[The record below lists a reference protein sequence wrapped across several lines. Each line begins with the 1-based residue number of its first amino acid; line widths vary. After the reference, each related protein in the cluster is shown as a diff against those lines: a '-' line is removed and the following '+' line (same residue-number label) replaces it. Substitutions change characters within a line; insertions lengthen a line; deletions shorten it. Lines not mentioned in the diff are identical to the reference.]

1 MNGDLRNSQM
11 PAANPT
17 ELEIKKY
24 LKILKKR
31 KILIISIFLV
41 VFIAWLGYVFAFKS
55 RPVYTSTAI
64 LTFQDPRTMSAVNV
78 TERGSIN
85 ASKASLITSNL
96 LLGQVVEKL
105 QLNLSVVTENLT
117 RSELFRYVEVNRES
131 VPGYYKIVLTKPK
144 LELYYTN
151 EDLNI
156 SNSLIYSFNST
167 DTVRIN
173 KMTFVLNT
181 PFLKKN
187 NFKEVEFRI
196 KGFELTIEQLRTL
209 VSYQLDRSR
218 TILKI
223 SAIHYSPEV
232 AANIVNTI
240 SDLFIQLNL
249 QMKRYKNDEVLKILE
264 NQLELAK
271 IDLENANQ
279 RLREFREKNPWVV
292 LTSDARAQITNINT
306 YEENK
311 YNLQSK
317 VDELKK
323 MLLKIDGSQGFDQ
336 QIVAA
341 RELLTYLENEGYP
354 LAPAFESEYTE
365 LMDKRNTLLREYAPT
380 HTFVIE
386 NQNALR
392 ALIQKIKNAANG
404 YIQKLSS
411 QINQV
416 ESSINL
422 EKYKLRKLPQKSL
435 ILAELVRDQE
445 LKNSLYSS
453 ISSRYNQAKIE
464 REVEVSDI
472 FIVDRGTP
480 PPPETIWAELI
491 KKAFMGLFLALGLGV
506 GVAIVVE
513 FFNKTAES
521 VEDLQEKL
529 KIPVLG
535 SIPII
540 KDDKE
545 VPEDLEEIK
554 GKHDPKLITLDYSP
568 TLESESYRDLRT
580 KVLFM
585 NQNTELSSLIITS
598 LRPGEGKSLTV
609 ANLAVTIAQQKIP
622 TLLIDADLRR
632 GVLHNIFANEKKPGL
647 SDFLISN
654 ATVDLD
660 NINKLVQN
668 TFVPNLFMITS
679 GSPIPNPSEMLG
691 SARMVQLLKL
701 VKSRFGMVILDTP
714 PIDASSDSA
723 VLAMYVDGVLLVV
736 KAGETNVEHLIHRI
750 SQYPKLGEK
759 ILGAILNMVKLDVRK
774 HSYKYSYYNY

>member
-55 RPVYTSTAI
+55 RPIYTSTAI

-78 TERGSIN
+78 TERRSIN

-105 QLNLSVVTENLT
+105 QLNLSLITEDIKRNNL
-117 RSELFRYVEVNRES
+117 FKYFNVNRES
-131 VPGYYKIVLTKPK
+131 VSGIYKIVFKKPK
-144 LELYYTN
+144 YKLYYTN
-151 EDLNI
+151 EELDV
-156 SNSLIYSFNST
+156 SDVLIYSFSLY
-167 DTVRIN
+167 DTVNVNNIIFLLNESFIKSN
-173 KMTFVLNT
+173 KY
-181 PFLKKN
+181 
-187 NFKEVEFRI
+187 KEVKFKIR
-196 KGFELTIEQLRTL
+196 GFEKTIEKLRKNI
-209 VSYQLDRSR
+209 SYRLDRSNTVLR
-218 TILKI
+218 IT
-223 SAIHYSPEV
+223 ATHRSPQM

-249 QMKRYKNDEVLKILE
+249 RMKRYKSDEVLKILE

-292 LTSDARAQITNINT
+292 LTSDARTQISNINT
-306 YEENK
+306 FEESK

-317 VDELKK
+317 IDELNNI
-323 MLLKIDGSQGFDQ
+323 LTKIEQNRNFDQ
-336 QIVAA
+336 QVVVI
-341 RELLTYLENEGYP
+341 RELLTYLGNEGLP
-354 LAPAFESEYTE
+354 LVPAFESEYIE
-365 LMDKRNTLLREYAPT
+365 LMDKRNSLLKEYAKSHP
-380 HTFVIE
+380 FVIK
-386 NQNALR
+386 NKND
-392 ALIQKIKNAANG
+392 LISLVQKIKNAARE
-404 YIQKLSS
+404 YIHKINS

-416 ESSINL
+416 ETNINR

-435 ILAELVRDQE
+435 VLAELVRDQE
-445 LKNSLYSS
+445 VKNTLYSS
-453 ISSRYNQAKIE
+453 ILSRYNQAKIE

-472 FIVDRGTP
+472 FIIDRGTP

-491 KKAFMGLFLALGLGV
+491 KKAFMGLFLALGLGI

-545 VPEDLEEIK
+545 VPGDMEEIK

-632 GVLHNIFANEKKPGL
+632 GVLHSIFANEKKPGL

-701 VKSRFGMVILDTP
+701 VKSRFGMVVLDTP
-714 PIDASSDSA
+714 PADVSSDSA
-723 VLAMYVDGVLLVV
+723 VLATYVDGVLLVV
-736 KAGETNVEHLIHRI
+736 KAGETNIEQLIQKVT
-750 SQYPKLGEK
+750 QYPKFKDK
-759 ILGAILNMVKLDVRK
+759 IIGAVLNMVKLDIRK